1 MAKKEFISVVL
12 FTAVLAPAELR
23 RHRDRKNILTMKTA
37 I

>member
-12 FTAVLAPAELR
+12 FTAVLAAGGVAAAQGQKEYS
-23 RHRDRKNILTMKTA
+23 DNETA